1 MVADLRTAEGGFA
14 SALDADSEGEEG
26 RHAVWTPAQLAEVL
40 GPEDGTWAA
49 ALLGVTAAGTFEHG
63 TSTLR
68 LRSDPDDPQRWHAVR
83 ARLLAA
89 RSLRVQ
95 PGRDD
100 KVVAA
105 WNGLAI
111 AALAET
117 GTLLGRTDLVE
128 AAEAAADLL
137 VSVHL
142 GAGEHGDRL
151 VRVSLAG
158 AAGVHAGVLEDH
170 ADVAEGLL
178 ALYQC
183 TGEEEWLA
191 FAGVLLDVVL
201 AHFADGQGGFHD
213 TADDAEALVARPQD
227 PTDNATPSGWTAA
240 AQALLTYAALTGSE
254 PHRAAAERALGVVR
268 AIGPPAPAGDRL
280 GAGGGRGR
288 ARRARV
294 RWPWWASRGDAAA
307 SALLRTALMGAA
319 PGLVVA
325 VGDPAEAPGV
335 ALLRDRPLV
344 GGRAA
349 AYVCRRFVCAAPVTT
364 PAELA
369 ALVGS
374 GP

>member
-1 MVADLRTAEGGFA
+1 M
-14 SALDADSEGEEG
+14 
-26 RHAVWTPAQLAEVL
+26 
-40 GPEDGTWAA
+40 
-49 ALLGVTAAGTFEHG
+49 
-63 TSTLR
+63 
-68 LRSDPDDPQRWHAVR
+68 
-83 ARLLAA
+83 
-89 RSLRVQ
+89 Q

-158 AAGVHAGVLEDH
+158 AAGAHAGVLEDH

-213 TADDAEALVARPQD
+213 TADDAEVLVARPQD
-227 PTDNATPSGWTAA
+227 PGDNATPSGWTAA

-268 AIGPPAPAGDRL
+268 AIGPRHPRAIGWGLAAAEAALDGPREVAVV
-280 GAGGGRGR
+280 GA
-288 ARRARV
+288 
-294 RWPWWASRGDAAA
+294 RGDAAA

-349 AYVCRRFVCAAPVTT
+349 AYVCRRFVCAAPVTA

-374 GP
+374 RL